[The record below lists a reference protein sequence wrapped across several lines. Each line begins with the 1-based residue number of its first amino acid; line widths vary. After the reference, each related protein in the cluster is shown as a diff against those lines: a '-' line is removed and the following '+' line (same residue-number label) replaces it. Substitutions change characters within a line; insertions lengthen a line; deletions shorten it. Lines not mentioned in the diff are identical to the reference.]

1 MNALTSWQ
9 MWWTRDPCTWRSFW
23 RLFIQAMISISY
35 YVSAT
40 TSFASFN
47 SPNNPMMLVGL
58 LCQCRD
64 EVKREDNIPKSL
76 AMIRRN
82 QDSDADSQSPRAYLS
97 SSLSSSFSPFTRDT
111 NVSYPYYDL
120 GTMHPCP
127 LCNRNHSATSSPKT
141 TKEQHTQL

>member
-9 MWWTRDPCTWRSFW
+9 TRWTRDPCTWRSFR
-23 RLFIQAMISISY
+23 RLFIQAMISVSY

-40 TSFASFN
+40 TSFALFN

-64 EVKREDNIPKSL
+64 EVKREANIPKSL
-76 AMIRRN
+76 AMTWRN
-82 QDSDADSQSPRAYLS
+82 QDSDADSQSPRTYLS

-111 NVSYPYYDL
+111 VSCPYYYL
-120 GTMHPCP
+120 GTMCPCP